1 MAALSFRDRF
11 FTRKVSHAVTAPSS
25 ILTFGAA
32 AAVGILAAPAAIP
45 VAVFGLGAG
54 LVAYGAKVLLAVPRA
69 ERAERIDPFGVNEPW
84 RRFVAEALQ
93 ARDRFE
99 QSVSSMRSGPLRD
112 TLDGIGDRLQV
123 AVDECWRVACR
134 GQAVADARAGINVE
148 TARYEL
154 DDLRH
159 RASGPFADASMVE
172 RTAEALRSQV
182 ASAERMERLLVE
194 TVDRLRLLDARMD
207 ETVTRAIELAVQA
220 DSPDDL
226 GGLGADVD
234 GLVLDMEAL
243 RQALDET
250 ASAGRTGSFPV
261 DFDSTTTT
269 STTTSPEAPGSSGG
283 GQTSPPSTATGSS

>member
-1 MAALSFRDRF
+1 MAGSSFRDRF
-11 FTRKVSHAVTAPSS
+11 FTRKVSRAVTAPSS

-32 AAVGILAAPAAIP
+32 AAVGILAAPVTVPAA
-45 VAVFGLGAG
+45 VVGLGAG
-54 LVAYGAKVLLAVPRA
+54 LAAYAAKVLLAVPKA
-69 ERAERIDPFGVNEPW
+69 EKRERIDPFGVNEPW

-93 ARDRFE
+93 ARDRFD
-99 QSVSSMRSGPLRD
+99 QSVAAMRSGPLRD

-123 AVDECWRVACR
+123 AVDECWRVARR
-134 GQAVADARAGINVE
+134 GQAVADARAGIDVD

-154 DDLRH
+154 AQLQH
-159 RASGPFADASMVE
+159 RATGPFVDTSMVE
-172 RTAEALRSQV
+172 RTAEALRSQL
-182 ASAERMERLLVE
+182 ASAERMERLLIE

-250 ASAGRTGSFPV
+250 AAASRPGGGYQVDFTSAVDSQAQTQPPETGRT
-261 DFDSTTTT
+261 
-269 STTTSPEAPGSSGG
+269 
-283 GQTSPPSTATGSS
+283 QPPTATGGS